1 MAADRAAD
9 GPIRRSYGPG
19 GGQRDVDAFE
29 TVARIRIL
37 GWSLVGAFLGGLL
50 GVFLTVQ
57 GDGGVAIMLLTT
69 FIGWVSAYVGP
80 ILIMRVSGR
89 AGAIFYAPSGRS
101 TPHKRE
107 YSQAEAYA
115 ARAQYPEAV
124 AAFEEAIAADGSDP
138 TPYLRVARLQRDK
151 LGNADASAT
160 WFRRALAES
169 EMNSGLRLLTC
180 KELLELYEVRMG
192 KPERATPF
200 LARISEERPE
210 MSDGKWAAGELGRI
224 KEIMARESNGA

>member
-1 MAADRAAD
+1 M
-9 GPIRRSYGPG
+9 
-19 GGQRDVDAFE
+19 
-29 TVARIRIL
+29 
-37 GWSLVGAFLGGLL
+37 L

-57 GDGGVAIMLLTT
+57 GDGGVATILLTT
-69 FIGWVSAYVGP
+69 SIGWLSAYVGP

-89 AGAIFYAPSGRS
+89 ASAVVYAPSGRS

-124 AAFEEAIAADGSDP
+124 AAFEAAIAEDGSDA

-151 LGNADASAT
+151 LGNVEASAT

-180 KELLELYEVRMG
+180 KELLELYEVGMG
-192 KPERATPF
+192 RPERATPF

-210 MSDGKWAAGELGRI
+210 TSDGKWAAGELTRI
-224 KEIMARESNGA
+224 KAIMARESNEA